1 MPDPLKDKILK
12 AQLQKLQSFKE
23 NSTFLSTPAPPKLF
37 YFLWLHPVLLDHSRI
52 HPSQT

>member
-1 MPDPLKDKILK
+1 MPDPLKDRILK

-23 NSTFLSTPAPPKLF
+23 NSPFSPPQLF

-52 HPSQT
+52 YPSQT